1 MLHAN
6 FLQRNLLATNAV
18 APCGLHSTPDCRSS
32 FAFTFI
38 HRYILLL
45 ISFDFRL
52 PIKLQSFP
60 EHVVKAIWTGKKKK
74 KKNMEMKMT
83 VPVQLWRYFSV
94 KCEYGKIH
102 KFVYFL
108 SFFFLSFFFKNC
120 EFRHLTSFQD
130 RLACLAS
137 LLYVYIHSR
146 DCIYNIKTEMVE
158 KGVKC
163 WLVSAVLVAATI
175 NPSICVC
182 VCVCVCRASLSHK
195 SIPNPKGSRL

>member
-6 FLQRNLLATNAV
+6 FLQRNLLATNAI
-18 APCGLHSTPDCRSS
+18 APCGLHSAPDCRSS

-60 EHVVKAIWTGKKKK
+60 EHVVKAIWTGKNKK

-108 SFFFLSFFFKNC
+108 SFFFLSFFKKL
-120 EFRHLTSFQD
+120 RVQTSN
-130 RLACLAS
+130 
-137 LLYVYIHSR
+137 IISR
-146 DCIYNIKTEMVE
+146 PSGLSSFSPVCIYTLTRLYLQHKNGNGR
-158 KGVKC
+158 KGSK
-163 WLVSAVLVAATI
+163 VLISQCGASGCHHQPVHLR
-175 NPSICVC
+175 VC
-182 VCVCVCRASLSHK
+182 VCVCLPG
-195 SIPNPKGSRL
+195 ITQP